1 MHVVL
6 FKVSVYGVYLIRNN
20 KRILIRK
27 RMNSEDD
34 IDSKAVTTASLPMG
48 LKRRFENM
56 PTRDEYMNFSDFVR
70 RKVEIAIIQEERLA
84 TWAPEDTEGDLP
96 HTQPKRKDTDSS
108 R

>member
-1 MHVVL
+1 
-6 FKVSVYGVYLIRNN
+6 
-20 KRILIRK
+20 
-27 RMNSEDD
+27 MNSEDD

-70 RKVEIAIIQEERLA
+70 RKVEIAIIQEERLR
-84 TWAPEDTEGDLP
+84 TWRPSEDTTEDDPP
-96 HTQPKRKDTDSS
+96 HTPRESVGKDKS